1 MVENVIDID
10 GERKW
15 TQVIDEARQFSDG
28 VTAYCKRENISKR
41 VYYDWFAKLRPQHP
55 EWQDLMKGI
64 KSTGAPQDE
73 NGSTTE
79 VRAKLTR
86 RNFSPAK
93 KKKILQEIEDAP
105 PGGVAAILRREGVY
119 STQVQKWRAERDGL
133 SLTER
138 KRGPKPEPLLA
149 ELRKLRAQ
157 NERLEK
163 KLYRSQKIIELQKKV
178 SEILGVTLEALPDD
192 D

>member
-1 MVENVIDID
+1 MVENVIDA
-10 GERKW
+10 EQKW

-28 VTAYCKRENISKR
+28 VTAYCKSQSISKR
-41 VYYDWFAKLRPQHP
+41 VYYGWFAKLRPQHP

-64 KSTGAPQDE
+64 RRGGAQSPDE
-73 NGSTTE
+73 NADANE
-79 VRAKLTR
+79 VRAKTTR
-86 RNFSPAK
+86 RNFSLAK

-105 PGGVAAILRREGVY
+105 AGGVAAILRREGIY
-119 STQVQKWRAERDGL
+119 STQVQKWRAEAAGL
-133 SLTER
+133 SLTEK
-138 KRGPKPEPLLA
+138 KRGPKAEPLLA

-163 KLYRSQKIIELQKKV
+163 KLFRSQKIIELQKKV
-178 SEILGVTLEALPDD
+178 SELLGVTLEALPDD